1 MRRGNGGRSIAR
13 LGLATALL
21 GCQPQVIGDPS
32 PGFIR
37 IVSIPPQSAI
47 PLTIRFSDP
56 KFGGL
61 STVSFRFEP
70 AERILIVFPSTP
82 SAPGNTA
89 LQVNEMPC
97 EGTWSIASNFETDV
111 LLRVDA
117 SSCRTE
123 VLGSHEVGN
132 VHSDPQTEPDVDPVE

>member
-1 MRRGNGGRSIAR
+1 MRRGGRSIAR
-13 LGLATALL
+13 LGFATALL
-21 GCQPQVIGDPS
+21 GCQPQLVGDAS

-37 IVSIPPQSAI
+37 IVSIPPESAL
-47 PLTIRFSDP
+47 PLTIRFRDP

-61 STVSFRFEP
+61 STVSFKFEP

-89 LQVNEMPC
+89 LQVNDMPC
-97 EGTWSIASNFETDV
+97 EGTWSIASNVETDV
-111 LLRVDA
+111 LLRIDA

-123 VLGSHEVGN
+123 VLGSHGAGT
-132 VHSDPQTEPDVDPVE
+132 VHSDPQTEPDIDPVQ